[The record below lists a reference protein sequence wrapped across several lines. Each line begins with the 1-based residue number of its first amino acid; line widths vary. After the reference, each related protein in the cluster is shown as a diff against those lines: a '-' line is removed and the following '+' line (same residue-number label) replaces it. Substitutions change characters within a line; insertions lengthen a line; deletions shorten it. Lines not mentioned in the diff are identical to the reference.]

1 MAFYL
6 NRVMLIG
13 NLTRDP
19 ETRTTT
25 TGQTVSSFGLA
36 TTRMWKDQAGAKQE
50 KTEFH
55 NVVAWGKLAE
65 LCGQYLAKGRKA
77 YVDGHLQT
85 RDWTGDDGV
94 KRYRTEVILEN
105 VIFLDRGGA
114 IGVGAAAPGT
124 PVNMSPATAAF
135 PPQPQSLTGD
145 LNPSAPSSDDIQVEN
160 IPF

>member
-1 MAFYL
+1 
-6 NRVMLIG
+6 MLIG

-36 TTRMWKDQAGAKQE
+36 TTRLWKDQSGAKQA
-50 KTEFH
+50 KTECH
-55 NVVAWGKLAE
+55 SILAWGKLAE

-77 YVDGHLQT
+77 YIDGHLQT
-85 RDWTGDDGV
+85 RDWTADDGV

-114 IGVGAAAPGT
+114 TGAVQGAPGT
-124 PVNMSPATAAF
+124 PMNMASPTPAF
-135 PPQPQSLTGD
+135 ASHPTNED
-145 LNPSAPSSDDIQVEN
+145 LNPSAPSSEDIQVEN

>member
-1 MAFYL
+1 MSFYL

-114 IGVGAAAPGT
+114 SSVGGATPSTPMNTASSAP
-124 PVNMSPATAAF
+124 AF
-135 PPQPQSLTGD
+135 PPQPQSLSDD

>member
-1 MAFYL
+1 MSFYL

-25 TGQTVSSFGLA
+25 TGQTVSTFGLA
-36 TTRMWKDQAGAKQE
+36 TTRSWKDQAGQKQE

-55 NVVAWGKLAE
+55 QIVAWGKLAE
-65 LCGQYLAKGRKA
+65 LCGQYLGKGRKA
-77 YVDGHLQT
+77 YIDGHMQT
-85 RDWTGDDGV
+85 RDWTGEDGV

-105 VIFLDRGGA
+105 VIFLDRPPVAGTTPA
-114 IGVGAAAPGT
+114 NTMSAPT
-124 PVNMSPATAAF
+124 PASPFGSPAAQHDFTE
-135 PPQPQSLTGD
+135 PP
-145 LNPSAPSSDDIQVEN
+145 APSSDDIQVEN

>member
-1 MAFYL
+1 MSYYL

-25 TGQTVSSFGLA
+25 TGQTVSTFGLA
-36 TTRMWKDQAGAKQE
+36 TTRMWKDQSGAKQE

-55 NVVAWGKLAE
+55 NIVAWGKLAE
-65 LCGQYLAKGRKA
+65 LCGQYLGKGRKA
-77 YVDGHLQT
+77 YIDGHLQT

-105 VIFLDRGGA
+105 VIFLDR
-114 IGVGAAAPGT
+114 APSNTGPAGT
-124 PVNMSPATAAF
+124 IASPTSSPF
-135 PPQPQSLTGD
+135 PA
-145 LNPSAPSSDDIQVEN
+145 PSAPATDFMASSPSSDEIQVEN